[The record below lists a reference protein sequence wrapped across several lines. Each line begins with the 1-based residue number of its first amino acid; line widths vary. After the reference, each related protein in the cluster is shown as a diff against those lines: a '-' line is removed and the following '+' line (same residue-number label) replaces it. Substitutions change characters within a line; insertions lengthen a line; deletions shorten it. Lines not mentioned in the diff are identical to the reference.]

1 MNLKPYSF
9 MLFYLCLNVAAFILN
24 ESGALLVSQELY
36 INPFDIS
43 NQFSLTLFV
52 GLSVG
57 TIIGIAAILFRQYLN
72 ASVVLLI
79 WAVGILAPIGQ
90 WFLMGVPI
98 ILNAIIPSELA
109 YITYAVS
116 GFVAFIFFMF
126 MMEILTQRQIT

>member
-1 MNLKPYSF
+1 M
-9 MLFYLCLNVAAFILN
+9 
-24 ESGALLVSQELY
+24 VSHELY

-90 WFLMGVPI
+90 WFLLGVPI
-98 ILNAIIPSELA
+98 ILNAIVPSELA
-109 YITYAVS
+109 YLTYAVS
-116 GFVAFIFFMF
+116 GFVTFIFFMF